1 MIKATGLMKLHTRI
15 RHNAPCPLQW
25 TVTDLDLLFTL
36 VLCRRFRAEVNFEFL
51 IRKKVQYKFL
61 FQFLYG
67 NPQIIYSNNKT
78 TMFAQKQQLQHRVQV
93 SITNNNCS
101 TGLPDLIIRA
111 IIFHLEIQIISHDG
125 VPLVSH
131 T

>member
-1 MIKATGLMKLHTRI
+1 MTEI
-15 RHNAPCPLQW
+15 
-25 TVTDLDLLFTL
+25 
-36 VLCRRFRAEVNFEFL
+36 NFDFFNM
-51 IRKKVQYKFL
+51 KKVQYKFL

-78 TMFAQKQQLQHRVQV
+78 TMFAPKQQLQHSVQV
-93 SITNNNCS
+93 SITNNNSDCS

-111 IIFHLEIQIISHDG
+111 ITFHLEIQIISHDG
-125 VPLVSH
+125 EPLVSQ

>member
-1 MIKATGLMKLHTRI
+1 
-15 RHNAPCPLQW
+15 
-25 TVTDLDLLFTL
+25 
-36 VLCRRFRAEVNFEFL
+36 
-51 IRKKVQYKFL
+51 
-61 FQFLYG
+61 
-67 NPQIIYSNNKT
+67 
-78 TMFAQKQQLQHRVQV
+78 MFAQKQQLQHRVQV

>member
-1 MIKATGLMKLHTRI
+1 MGISSIFCSTCLARE
-15 RHNAPCPLQW
+15 RPY
-25 TVTDLDLLFTL
+25 DLLPGDCHHI
-36 VLCRRFRAEVNFEFL
+36 LCRRFMTEIKFEFFNK
-51 IRKKVQYKFL
+51 KKVQYKFL

-78 TMFAQKQQLQHRVQV
+78 TMFAQKQQLQHRVHV
-93 SITNNNCS
+93 SITNNNSNCS

-125 VPLVSH
+125 VPLVSQ